1 MQSNSNL
8 TQSQRVDGGLIVRKT
23 TLIKMNTKPIDDV
36 YDRSSKVSPSA
47 ALSQS
52 YTHFS
57 LTKDFFVP
65 ELLINGVCVDI
76 RKGDLRRGELRKTQ
90 RNWTEEGHQDHR

>member
-36 YDRSSKVSPSA
+36 YERSSKVSQSA
-47 ALSQS
+47 AFSRVIPITLSPKI
-52 YTHFS
+52 S
-57 LTKDFFVP
+57 LFLTF
-65 ELLINGVCVDI
+65 N
-76 RKGDLRRGELRKTQ
+76 
-90 RNWTEEGHQDHR
+90 